1 MLPLGVYPVRQI
13 EQEKNPA
20 TQVIQLVSLLEYLL
34 GFISPGLLGKDG
46 KPATVGERVD
56 ANRNLFSNPPDVFF
70 GIGVRNNIVHA
81 KSTDATEAE
90 IRRAV
95 SHLFKAV
102 GDIRNHANIPAEP
115 KQTLFTVSPT
125 QAASIAQA
133 PTTPVTASPLPP
145 LPSKPNFAPIN
156 QTTPTNSLPL
166 QPTTQPGAVTS
177 ATSYTTKVSS
187 KQTASAPT
195 TMTAEPSISTRQ
207 IRNIAIAIAVIAA
220 LLFLAKPLWQFSKEK
235 MYGSETDTQITRG
248 QAESALNRMQALGK
262 RQSAY
267 ATKITEAQ
275 AAWRDAEIAF
285 RQQKFKEAETG
296 YRNVLLIS
304 DELAVK
310 DNERKDVQQFFD
322 EMNKVR
328 ETSRVAQAPQYAT
341 ALWQDA
347 ENLRRA
353 ADTAFRTGDLVTA
366 KQTALQAQQKYEEAK
381 SAADAIPKPSP
392 TPTPATS
399 APPPTEAPPSGDQQ
413 RVRPRPETAV

>member
-1 MLPLGVYPVRQI
+1 
-13 EQEKNPA
+13 
-20 TQVIQLVSLLEYLL
+20 
-34 GFISPGLLGKDG
+34 
-46 KPATVGERVD
+46 
-56 ANRNLFSNPPDVFF
+56 
-70 GIGVRNNIVHA
+70 
-81 KSTDATEAE
+81 
-90 IRRAV
+90 
-95 SHLFKAV
+95 
-102 GDIRNHANIPAEP
+102 
-115 KQTLFTVSPT
+115 
-125 QAASIAQA
+125 
-133 PTTPVTASPLPP
+133 
-145 LPSKPNFAPIN
+145 
-156 QTTPTNSLPL
+156 
-166 QPTTQPGAVTS
+166 
-177 ATSYTTKVSS
+177 
-187 KQTASAPT
+187 
-195 TMTAEPSISTRQ
+195 MTAEPSISTRQ
-207 IRNIAIAIAVIAA
+207 IRNIAIAIAIIAA

-366 KQTALQAQQKYEEAK
+366 GARIGQAGRVLHGQGITEDNVKVLRAVVYSHHVRTADRWRVGRVFLAGD
-381 SAADAIPKPSP
+381 AAHAMPPWIGPGR
-392 TPTPATS
+392 TIATS
-399 APPPTEAPPSGDQQ
+399 MTRS
-413 RVRPRPETAV
+413 